1 VEDRPYLLVKCEPG
15 LWPID
20 ANAIMHAIARLRG
33 VESVFLADVTGLP
46 QERLDVIT
54 GVPTAAAVQRRV
66 RRKVSLAG

>member
-1 VEDRPYLLVKCEPG
+1 
-15 LWPID
+15 
-20 ANAIMHAIARLRG
+20 MHAIARLRG